1 MGVKKLNIN
10 IRKQVIGENALY
22 GCVWLGVFLVP
33 FMNAGMMS
41 ESIRPDMMLI
51 AWFKIMPFYLL
62 FVANNFLLFRYLHRK
77 YLYWVYYIVATVL
90 IVGTFSLL
98 EWYEQSNIKIAFDI
112 SFGTAVGEA
121 VKSEH
126 VSLSVFP
133 WWGNMISAFLMLVV
147 NNGIRTFYDNMQQ
160 DEDQER
166 LQRQNIQA
174 EMYYLKHQI
183 NPHFLMN
190 TLNNIHALIDIDM
203 ESAKRTVIHLSDM
216 MRHVVYG
223 TSDDAISLKQDIEFI
238 KNYIE
243 LMRIR
248 YTEDVDISFSYPED
262 VSSRIKLPPL
272 ILIVFVE
279 NAFKHGVSY
288 NHSSFIRIAVDCSEE
303 GIVANFENSYFPQQG
318 AHKQGIGLENV
329 RKRLDLIYG
338 EAYSLEINDKEEDRY
353 SITLK
358 IPYLDDK
365 VYSNR

>member
-1 MGVKKLNIN
+1 M
-10 IRKQVIGENALY
+10 IRKQIIGENLVYSGIWAVVYLIPIMNSTLMSEDY
-22 GCVWLGVFLVP
+22 IDFNKVFLAWGKITP
-33 FMNAGMMS
+33 YFILFMLNNQVF
-41 ESIRPDMMLI
+41 IRFQLNRGRI
-51 AWFKIMPFYLL
+51 AWYMLTCLL
-62 FVANNFLLFRYLHRK
+62 MICV
-77 YLYWVYYIVATVL
+77 
-90 IVGTFSLL
+90 TFGCI
-98 EWYEQSNIKIAFDI
+98 EVYEQWRIAVLGE
-112 SFGTAVGEA
+112 SVGELIQPRHA
-121 VKSEH
+121 
-126 VSLSVFP
+126 SLTDLRWYWNIVLA
-133 WWGNMISAFLMLVV
+133 AFMFCANL
-147 NNGIRTFYDNMQQ
+147 GIKKFYEAMQR
-160 DEDQER
+160 DEDNER
-166 LQRQNIQA
+166 LARENVEA
-174 EMYYLKHQI
+174 EMYYLKYQI

-190 TLNNIHALIDIDM
+190 TLNNIHALIDIDAKM
-203 ESAKRTVIHLSDM
+203 AKRGLIELSEM

-338 EAYSLEINDKEEDRY
+338 EAYSLKINDKEEDRY

>member
-1 MGVKKLNIN
+1 MGVKKLN

-41 ESIRPDMMLI
+41 ESIRPDMILI
-51 AWFKIMPFYLL
+51 AWFKIIPFYLL
-62 FVANNFLLFRYLHRK
+62 FVVNNFLLFRYLHRK

-90 IVGTFSLL
+90 IVGIFSLL
-98 EWYEQSNIKIAFDI
+98 EWYEQSDIIIAFDI
-112 SFGTAVGEA
+112 SFGAAGE
-121 VKSEH
+121 VIKGEH

-133 WWGNMISAFLMLVV
+133 WWGNMLAAAAMLAA
-147 NNGIRTFYDNMQQ
+147 NNLIYTFYRTMQKE
-160 DEDQER
+160 EDSER
-166 LQRQNIQA
+166 LQRQNVQA

-190 TLNNIHALIDIDM
+190 TLNNIHALIDLDM

-248 YTEDVDISFSYPED
+248 YTEDVDIIFSYPEG
-262 VSSRIKLPPL
+262 VSGRIKLPPL

-288 NHSSFIRIAVDCSEE
+288 NHNSFIRIEVDCTEE
-303 GIVANFENSYFPQQG
+303 GIVANFENSYFPQPG
-318 AHKQGIGLENV
+318 VHKQGIGLENV

-338 EAYSLEINDKEEDRY
+338 EAYSLVVNDKEEGKY

-358 IPYLDDK
+358 IPYIDDK
-365 VYSNR
+365 VHSNR